1 MAAKKSMTG
10 VIAIVVVVIVLLIV
24 VGSLA
29 GTYNKLVTLNEGVD
43 GQWAQVETV
52 YQRRLDLIPNL
63 VNATKGF
70 LKQEQGIYDKI
81 TQARAQ
87 YAGSSGNPAAQ
98 VEAANALE
106 SALSRLL
113 VIVESNPEIKSNQTV
128 SDLMVELAG
137 TENRISVERRRFN
150 ETVQTYNIKVK
161 RFPTNLLAGM
171 FGFEDRS
178 FFEASEGAEIAPTVD
193 LEL

>member
-1 MAAKKSMTG
+1 MTG